1 MKTGPRII
9 VFIIGGMTYS
19 EMRCVYEVT
28 QANGKW
34 EALIGEF
41 TGQRESICLFASPS
55 TISEAQI

>member
-9 VFIIGGMTYS
+9 VFIIGGMAYS

-34 EALIGEF
+34 EALIGKF
-41 TGQRESICLFASPS
+41 TAAVFKGRLLMFWVWI
-55 TISEAQI
+55 

>member
-34 EALIGEF
+34 EAVIGEF
-41 TGQRESICLFASPS
+41 TGQKVRTLY
-55 TISEAQI
+55 